1 MLMPFW
7 NAELYVEISQW
18 FPIGKDYQPI
28 SVNRFYD
35 SDLQKISASCM
46 DLGSEFF
53 FMASPST
60 GCVGN
65 LPRENFF
72 KYNPDSAVNLGF
84 LMILGYSDKIERGIT
99 ASLAMLES
107 ARGLFA
113 GITSCSLWSH
123 GIFQGNTKV
132 IAITSDDPFYNCN
145 DYIRGLA
152 RILDEVKKF
161 LGSGNDSYFAE
172 KFGYDR
178 FFMQWEDDNPFDLR
192 VSQILNEFEL
202 DSTREIVGDRSNM
215 DFPPF
220 IGAVMRTQE

>member
-7 NAELYVEISQW
+7 NAELYVEISSW
-18 FPIGKDYQPI
+18 FPFGKDYQPI

-35 SDLQKISASCM
+35 SELRNISASCM

-53 FMASPST
+53 FMASPLT

-65 LPRENFF
+65 LPRDNFF
-72 KYNPDSAVNLGF
+72 KYSPDSAVNLGF
-84 LMILGYSDKIERGIT
+84 LMIIGYSENMERAIT

-107 ARGLFA
+107 ANGLYA
-113 GITSCSLWSH
+113 GITACSFWSH

-132 IAITSDDPFYNCN
+132 IAITSDDPFYNCDN
-145 DYIRGLA
+145 YLKGLSKVLTE
-152 RILDEVKKF
+152 IKNYLN
-161 LGSGNDSYFAE
+161 SGDDSYFAE
-172 KFGYDR
+172 KFGYNR
-178 FFMQWEDDNPFDLR
+178 FFFEWEDESPRDLR

-202 DSTREIVGDRSNM
+202 DSTREIVGDSSKM

-220 IGAVMRTQE
+220 IGAVMRAQE